1 MESRKVEDDKS
12 TAELKNEPLSQF
24 TCGRDMFF
32 RADQVDLKN
41 LDIQLEKKLSKIW
54 LKDVMGSR
62 RTKEEWEID
71 LSKLKIRYVVARGTY
86 GTVYRGTYDE
96 QDVAVKLLDWGA
108 DGHATDAE
116 TSAAFDH
123 HSRKK

>member
-1 MESRKVEDDKS
+1 M
-12 TAELKNEPLSQF
+12 L
-24 TCGRDMFF
+24 F
-32 RADQVDLKN
+32 RADEVDLKK

-86 GTVYRGTYDE
+86 GTIYRGTYDE

-116 TSAAFDH
+116 TSAARSSFQKEVAVWHKLDH
-123 HSRKK
+123 PNVTKVIFISSTLMI